1 MNLKM
6 YYKGYMAGE
15 IMTNEELVQLYQ
27 EGNKRALDKLIEKN
41 KGIVNKLVNKFYV
54 GKTNSIDIEDLQQEG
69 FIGLIIAANK
79 YDFNNASKAKFITY
93 AIYWIYH
100 KIQRFIENKNTNEEI
115 SLNIPVGEED
125 NKSQLLDIIEDES
138 QRCENIIDEIYNMQ
152 LKQELEGVM
161 KQYNTLM
168 ESEILKLYFGWNNN
182 ECMAIPDI
190 SALFNITGNET
201 TSIKNKA
208 LRKMRQAPIIR
219 ERSKKYFQERFYN
232 RNCNINE
239 KLRSIDFQQKYMMPD
254 GKLINFKQ

>member
-1 MNLKM
+1 MV
-6 YYKGYMAGE
+6 GE

-27 EGNKRALDKLIEKN
+27 QGNKTALDELVEKN

-54 GKTNSIDIEDLQQEG
+54 GKTNSIDIEDLRQEG
-69 FIGLIIAANK
+69 FIGLIMAANK
-79 YDFNNASKAKFITY
+79 YDFNNANKAKFITY
-93 AIYWIYH
+93 AIYWIYQ
-100 KIQRFIENKNTNEEI
+100 KIQRFIKNKNTNEEI
-115 SLNIPVGEED
+115 SLNMPVGEED

-161 KQYNTLM
+161 KRYNTLM
-168 ESEILKLYFGWNNN
+168 ESEILKLHFGWNNN
-182 ECMAIPDI
+182 ECMEIQDI
-190 SALFNITGNET
+190 SVLFNITGNET

-219 ERSKKYFQERFYN
+219 ERAEKYFQERFYN

-239 KLRSIDFQQKYMMPD
+239 KLSSMDFQQKYMMTD
-254 GKLINFKQ
+254 GKLISFKQ